1 MYRYRY
7 GSTSDIFN
15 RTLEQVKSKCTFF
28 DIIEDEGKEYICF
41 NWTGSAFPG
50 KIGFAR
56 GDKSDFIET
65 FPDFKFKS

>member
-1 MYRYRY
+1 MH
-7 GSTSDIFN
+7 
-15 RTLEQVKSKCTFF
+15 FF
-28 DIIEDEGKEYICF
+28 DIIEDEGREYICF
-41 NWTGSAFPG
+41 TWTGSAFPG